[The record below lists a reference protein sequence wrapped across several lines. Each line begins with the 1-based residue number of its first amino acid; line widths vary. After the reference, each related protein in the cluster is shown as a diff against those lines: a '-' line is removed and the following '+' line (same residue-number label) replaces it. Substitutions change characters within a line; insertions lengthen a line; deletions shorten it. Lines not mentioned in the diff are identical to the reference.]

1 MLPDLHEQK
10 HNKTN
15 KGQWIQEDFRIMLP
29 DLHEQKHN
37 KTNDGQGI

>member
-1 MLPDLHEQK
+1 MLSDLDEQK

-15 KGQWIQEDFRIMLP
+15 NAQWIQEDFRIMLP
-29 DLHEQKHN
+29 DLHEQKHK